1 MSYED
6 LENLLP
12 GETENAAFIWETSK
26 NVREYY
32 RLKSVID
39 LGLNVDF
46 REIPFEKLIVFSWIR
61 EAKSGRKN

>member
-12 GETENAAFIWETSK
+12 GETENAACIWETSK

-46 REIPFEKLIVFSWIR
+46 KEIPFEKLIVFSWIR